1 MLAYLPNEEMDHW
14 YTKECLHV
22 RSSMDSLLGK
32 QVHPDPEKHKRIMRA
47 YANLDKDFGFEMGY
61 NWLTTSLLYY
71 NNDDEE
77 KAFWCL
83 CAVMIEFNWKGFYT
97 LQDSVDGVPPRIRR
111 LRSEIHDFVI
121 EHIPRA
127 MAAILEEDDEMG
139 VSVVENNLVD
149 QLFTSLFTRAVP
161 IEYSSRILD
170 VFFWECTGE
179 WTLMRILGNIL

>member
-1 MLAYLPNEEMDHW
+1 
-14 YTKECLHV
+14 
-22 RSSMDSLLGK
+22 
-32 QVHPDPEKHKRIMRA
+32 MRA

-83 CAVMIEFNWKGFYT
+83 CAVMIEF
-97 LQDSVDGVPPRIRR
+97 
-111 LRSEIHDFVI
+111 HDFVV